1 MSVCLDSIHLDLNFD
16 QMLAVILIAWP
27 RPRWNLS
34 GLETGLSSS
43 SAEQWS
49 QIAINLSEQM
59 SWINFIIVQI

>member
-1 MSVCLDSIHLDLNFD
+1 MSVCLDSIHLDLTFD

-34 GLETGLSSS
+34 GLETGLSS
-43 SAEQWS
+43 AEQWS